1 MSFLESSSDCFVVYI
16 FSARARCPGLGRE
29 SDTICVAS
37 TLLML
42 FSSQSA
48 LAYFLNERQA
58 QDFAD
63 KLAEVSPVAQNGA
76 ASSMFAL
83 LVGAAGYAGHYLEHG
98 KKSPNA
104 YLRLDPSKGANDNV
118 LELVVRTSN
127 QHIGLLQMA
136 HMRCGE
142 SSIPNH
148 AFHNSHELYI
158 TLYSCILYIY
168 IYNIVLNI

>member
-1 MSFLESSSDCFVVYI
+1 MAIPHVIFCDSMSFLESSSDCFVVYI

-42 FSSQSA
+42 FSSRSA

-118 LELVVRTSN
+118 LELVVREHPISTSAYFKWLTCVV
-127 QHIGLLQMA
+127 G
-136 HMRCGE
+136 
-142 SSIPNH
+142 
-148 AFHNSHELYI
+148 SHQSQTTPFIILMSYI
-158 TLYSCILYIY
+158 
-168 IYNIVLNI
+168 

>member
-1 MSFLESSSDCFVVYI
+1 MSFLESSSGRFVVYI
-16 FSARARCPGLGRE
+16 FPARARCPGLGRE

-37 TLLML
+37 TLL
-42 FSSQSA
+42 FSSRSA
-48 LAYFLNERQA
+48 LAYILNERQA

-63 KLAEVSPVAQNGA
+63 KLAGVSPVAQNGA

-136 HMRCGE
+136 QMRCGE

-158 TLYSCILYIY
+158 TLYSSIY
-168 IYNIVLNI
+168 IYKIVLNI

>member
-1 MSFLESSSDCFVVYI
+1 MSYFVIPCPSWNLPQIVSLFTTFLPVPGAPVLAGSQTQSAWQVPCSSAVD
-16 FSARARCPGLGRE
+16 
-29 SDTICVAS
+29 
-37 TLLML
+37 LL
-42 FSSQSA
+42 SA

-83 LVGAAGYAGHYLEHG
+83 LAGYAGHCLEHG

-104 YLRLDPSKGANDNV
+104 YLRLDPSKGANENV
-118 LELVVRTSN
+118 LELVVGKSN

-158 TLYSCILYIY
+158 TLYSCIYI
-168 IYNIVLNI
+168 